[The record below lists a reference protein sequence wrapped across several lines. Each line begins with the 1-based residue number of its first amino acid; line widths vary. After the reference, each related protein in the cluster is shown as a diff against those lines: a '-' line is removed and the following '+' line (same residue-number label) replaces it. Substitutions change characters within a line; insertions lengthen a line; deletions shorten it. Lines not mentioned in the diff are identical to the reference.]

1 VRLLLTR
8 PQADAERT
16 AAALRALG
24 HSVFVAPLLQIETF
38 ADAAIGD
45 GPWSGILVTSTNAA
59 RAIAHHKALPALLGL
74 PVIAAGHSSS
84 EAMRRMGFRDV
95 VSAAGGEKEVVALA
109 AQRFKA
115 GASLLYLA
123 GADRFG
129 DVAGDLKAYAIA
141 VSTVAVYRAV
151 AAATLPAP
159 GAEALGGGVDGVL
172 HFSRRSAAAYVD
184 VTLAAG
190 LREHALDKPV
200 QFCLSRQVAAPLAE
214 ANARH
219 IRIAREPTEAAMIAL
234 VREV

>member
-1 VRLLLTR
+1 MAAMHSRPDARGPALPPPSSAPTPAANCAAAAAPISSSERDVRLLLTR

-59 RAIAHHKALPALLGL
+59 RAIAHHKALPDLLGL

-109 AQRFKA
+109 RQRFK
-115 GASLLYLA
+115 
-123 GADRFG
+123 
-129 DVAGDLKAYAIA
+129 
-141 VSTVAVYRAV
+141 
-151 AAATLPAP
+151 
-159 GAEALGGGVDGVL
+159 
-172 HFSRRSAAAYVD
+172 
-184 VTLAAG
+184 
-190 LREHALDKPV
+190 
-200 QFCLSRQVAAPLAE
+200 
-214 ANARH
+214 
-219 IRIAREPTEAAMIAL
+219 
-234 VREV
+234 